1 MVDPVAPTSLSI
13 IDQYGRIEMDRIH
26 TVYRPDL
33 KSYVVSLPSGV
44 SHSALKKWSFE
55 FIRELQSRRSKAGL
69 LFNTGDHDFESID
82 CLKLLKDL
90 FTKNRAIRKKINRV
104 AFVQPIQYRNPEV
117 ISDSEAYFSAEQKA
131 IEWLKLTY
139 RNAHF

>member
-1 MVDPVAPTSLSI
+1 M
-13 IDQYGRIEMDRIH
+13 GRIH

-44 SHSALKKWSFE
+44 SHGALKKWSRE
-55 FIRELQSRRSKAGL
+55 FIQGLQLRPGKAGL
-69 LFNTGDHDFESID
+69 LLNTGNHDFESID

-90 FTKNRAIRKKINRV
+90 FVKDSAIKKRINRV